1 MKDPDC
7 LFCKIAG
14 KELDSNIVRDTDRVM
29 AFRDI
34 NPAAPTHV
42 LIIPK
47 DHIVSARELGP
58 AHGDVIGEIFEMA
71 ARIASDE
78 DLDDYRIVTNVG
90 PGAGQSVLHLHLH
103 LLGGRS
109 MSWPPG

>member
-14 KELDSNIVRDTDRVM
+14 KEVDSDVVSESDLVV
-29 AFRDI
+29 AFRDT

-42 LIIPK
+42 LLIPK
-47 DHIVSARELGP
+47 DHIVSARELKRE
-58 AHGDVIGEIFEMA
+58 HGDVVAEIFEMA

-78 DLDDYRIVTNVG
+78 GLDAYRIVTNVG
-90 PGAGQSVLHLHLH
+90 PGAGQSVSHLHLH

>member
-7 LFCKIAG
+7 LFCKIAA
-14 KELDSNIVRDTDRVM
+14 KELDSDIVSESDLVV

-42 LIIPK
+42 LLIPK
-47 DHIVSARELGP
+47 DHIVSARELNRE
-58 AHGDVIGEIFEMA
+58 HGDVVAEIFETA

-78 DLDDYRIVTNVG
+78 GLDDYRIVTNVG

>member
-14 KELDSNIVRDTDRVM
+14 KELDSDVVGESDLVV
-29 AFRDI
+29 AFRDV

-42 LIIPK
+42 LLIPK
-47 DHIVSARELGP
+47 DHIVSARELKGE
-58 AHGDVIGEIFEMA
+58 HGGVVAEIFEMA

-78 DLDDYRIVTNVG
+78 GLDDYRIVTNVG
-90 PGAGQSVLHLHLH
+90 PGAGQSVFHLHLH

-109 MSWPPG
+109 LSWPPG

>member
-1 MKDPDC
+1 VRDAEC
-7 LFCKIAG
+7 LFCKIVH
-14 KELDSNIVRDTDRVM
+14 KEVDSTLVNESANAL

-47 DHIVSARELGP
+47 DHIVSARDLTAE
-58 AHGDVIGEIFEMA
+58 HGKLVGEIFELA

-78 DLDDYRIVTNVG
+78 GLEDYRLVSNVG
-90 PGAGQSVLHLHLH
+90 AGAGQSVFHLHFH
-103 LLGGRS
+103 VLGGRS